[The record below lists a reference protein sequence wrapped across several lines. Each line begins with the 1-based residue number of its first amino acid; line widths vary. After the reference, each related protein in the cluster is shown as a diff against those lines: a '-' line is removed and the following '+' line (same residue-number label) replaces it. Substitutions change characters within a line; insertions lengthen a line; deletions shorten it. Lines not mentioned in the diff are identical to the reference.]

1 MAEVPGQINP
11 VIQDIKRR
19 ESLSDPFVRE
29 AYFGSPDTPGII
41 SQAISA
47 ANRTFGQ
54 PTIMRQTAGLS
65 PLEIA
70 AMQGAYGGI
79 GSYQPY
85 LDTNLAGIQE
95 GIGMSRRAGELAQPY
110 FAGEQD
116 YLGAATDVARQA
128 AGMQFDPNLTEQFY
142 NPFEDR
148 VVQQTIDDV
157 FKRGDIADVA
167 QRARDIQSG
176 GESAFGSRAR
186 LTADERRSALGR
198 GLGEALAGIRSGG
211 FQTAQNTAL
220 GEFGRQAGA
229 RERLAGNLAGFG
241 TQFGNIGS
249 RRSGLARTI
258 GSDIAGYGG
267 QIGNLGGTAY
277 NLGAAQRGELA
288 GLGATAR
295 GVKDVGLGREY
306 ERAIGDRFAP
316 TQAASYVQGFLPTY
330 QSGGTQIDNAYG
342 IPADPLSMGLG
353 TFLNTYASFAG
364 NNTGTNANPYQ
375 TSQAYPT
382 MATATTNNPVT
393 PTTVTPAA
401 ATTVNQPFVSTS
413 TNPYPGYPG

>member
-1 MAEVPGQINP
+1 MVQPINP
-11 VIQDIKRR
+11 IARGFVRDDRV
-19 ESLSDPFVRE
+19 SDPFLRE

-47 ANRTFGQ
+47 ANRSYGQ
-54 PTIMRQTAGLS
+54 PAIMRQTAGLS

-85 LDTNLAGIQE
+85 LDANLAGLQE

-167 QRARDIQSG
+167 QRASDIQSG

-220 GEFGRQAGA
+220 GEFDRQASA
-229 RERLAGNLAGFG
+229 RERLASNLSGFG
-241 TQFGNIGS
+241 TQLGGIGG
-249 RRSGLARTI
+249 RRAGLARNV
-258 GSDIAGYGG
+258 GSDIAGYGRL
-267 QIGNLGGTAY
+267 IGNLGRTDYDLASS
-277 NLGAAQRGELA
+277 QRRELA
-288 GLGATAR
+288 DLGGTAR
-295 GVKDVGLGREY
+295 GIKETGLGRLY
-306 ERAIGDRFAP
+306 DQAVQTRMAP
-316 TQAASYVQGFLPTY
+316 MQAASYVQGFLPQYTPGFSNVQTTY
-330 QSGGTQIDNAYG
+330 GAPPDR
-342 IPADPLSMGLG
+342 DWE
-353 TFLNTYASFAG
+353 
-364 NNTGTNANPYQ
+364 
-375 TSQAYPT
+375 
-382 MATATTNNPVT
+382 TT
-393 PTTVTPAA
+393 
-401 ATTVNQPFVSTS
+401 
-413 TNPYPGYPG
+413 

>member
-1 MAEVPGQINP
+1 MAVSNNPATINP
-11 VIQDIKRR
+11 VATSFTRDDRT
-19 ESLSDPFVRE
+19 SDPFVRE

-47 ANRTFGQ
+47 ANRSFGQ
-54 PTIMRQTAGLS
+54 PAIMRQTAGLS

-85 LDTNLAGIQE
+85 LDANLAGLQE

-110 FAGEQD
+110 FSGEQD

-128 AGMQFDPNLTEQFY
+128 AGMQFDPNLTKQFY
-142 NPFEDR
+142 DPFENR

-157 FKRGDIADVA
+157 FKQSDIQDVA

-198 GLGEALAGIRSGG
+198 GLGEALAGIRSRG
-211 FQTAQNTAL
+211 FGQAQSTAL

-241 TQFGNIGS
+241 QQLGGIGG
-249 RRSGLARTI
+249 RRAGLARTI

-267 QIGNLGGTAY
+267 QIGGIGSTAY
-277 NLGAAQRGELA
+277 GLGSAQRSELA
-288 GLGATAR
+288 NLGATAR
-295 GVKDVGLGREY
+295 GVKETGLGREY
-306 ERAIGDRFAP
+306 DQAVQTRMAP
-316 TQAASYVQGFLPTY
+316 TQAAQYVRSFLPTY
-330 QSGGTQIDNAYG
+330 QPGFSDVRTTYG
-342 IPADPLSMGLG
+342 MPQDPLAAGIG
-353 TFLNTYASFAG
+353 TFLGTYGSL
-364 NNTGTNANPYQ
+364 NNTNQARPNPY
-375 TSQAYPT
+375 SQ
-382 MATATTNNPVT
+382 MAN
-393 PTTVTPAA
+393 TVYQQSSGA
-401 ATTVNQPFVSTS
+401 S
-413 TNPYPGYPG
+413 